1 MKDIIYIGS
10 GAGVSGNNTS
20 VTPAAPTG
28 VAAGD
33 LVLISAGIRGAA
45 AKVRTP
51 TGWKTLV
58 QNENLSLM
66 GRIWTYGD
74 TMPLVTFQGGAA
86 GNTTLAQAH
95 AFRYTESEI
104 ELAVHSLN
112 QATNAAAQDVAV
124 PALTV
129 SEPGCLVIDL
139 ALKQDDFTSASRAG
153 FDIVAQ
159 NSSTTGDDAGTMFL
173 AKVQAVPASEAAGT
187 ITVTGGA
194 AALSWSASLAVLP
207 YVTAWTNISGSDSPC
222 DFVTEFNNVSELAC
236 STFTEIDSI
245 LDGLINRPAARISAN
260 DTAALQD
267 STVSFTSVDIDPTGF
282 VDIIADPQSI
292 HLDPPGIWMTGVGV
306 NVTYTGLEGTSI
318 ELGDSSWDHSTTVRD
333 LNTTNNPPSGGGT
346 GVASSIRTS
355 GTSIRRLSA
364 LAMPVGNTI
373 VSTQRAEMYTF
384 RLSD

>member
-20 VTPAAPTG
+20 VTPVAPVG

-51 TGWKTLV
+51 AGWKTLA

-66 GRIWTYGD
+66 GRIWAYGD

-95 AFRYTESEI
+95 AFRYTGSDV
-104 ELAVHSLN
+104 ELVVHNLN
-112 QATNAAAQDVAV
+112 QATNVAAQDVAV
-124 PALTV
+124 PALTI

-153 FDIVAQ
+153 FDIVTQ
-159 NSSTTGDDAGTMFL
+159 NSSTTGDDAGTMLL
-173 AKVQAVPASEAAGT
+173 AKIQVAPANEAAGT
-187 ITVTGGA
+187 ITVVGGA

-207 YVTAWTNISGSDSPC
+207 YVTTWTNISESDSPC
-222 DFVTEFNNVSELAC
+222 DFVNEFNGVSNSAC
-236 STFTEIDSI
+236 SAFEELDSM
-245 LDGLINRPAARISAN
+245 LDGLINGPAARVSMNA
-260 DTAALQD
+260 TAALQD
-267 STVSFTSVDIDPTGF
+267 STISFTAVDIDPTGL
-282 VDIIADPQSI
+282 VDIVADPQSI
-292 HLDPPGIWMTGVGV
+292 RLDPPGIWMTGVGV

-318 ELGDSSWDHSTTVRD
+318 EIGDSSPDHTTTVRD

-346 GVASSIRTS
+346 GVAPSIRTS
-355 GTSIRRLSA
+355 GASIRRLSA
-364 LAMPVGNTI
+364 TAVSVGN
-373 VSTQRAEMYTF
+373 VLSSVQRAEMYAF